1 MVVNT
6 ASSTKS
12 PREIVTGKK
21 LDLLV
26 DVLAPFG
33 QIVSAPNPPTL
44 RNNKDSNNTLL
55 GVIVGKDPL
64 GRTGMLIYVP
74 STGQIISREART
86 FTLVDKPPKTWN
98 WTPNKYYMSLD
109 KPEHN
114 IIVSR
119 VPESNMT
126 ANPTNVQGDSPRDFN
141 NSKRSAI
148 TPIAVQLQ
156 DASPSQIISESSLD
170 IPTVMPTPTGIQ
182 LQDTTTSPELNDSEE
197 SDSDEDPNKT
207 HYATDDGDLPDDGDD
222 DDDDDDMDKG
232 TQAPN
237 IPSVSQTTQSNI
249 QSSTTRKSSRQSKPP
264 SKYSDYSYGY
274 SMTIKQANK
283 SHRELAKEATINEL
297 NNMET
302 KNVFKPVKFK
312 DIPEKYRKK
321 ILRSHA
327 FVKEKYDA
335 NGKITKLKVR
345 LVAGGNTETPE
356 MYTVSSSPT
365 VSTASINTAAYLNAP
380 IDTIIYMELPR
391 DCSEEWVNIDPINR
405 SQYLSRNYTIFV
417 LILRAIYGLI
427 QSGALWYKDI
437 SRKLCEA
444 DFTPTQTDPCLFYSI

>member
-1 MVVNT
+1 MNMVVNT

-141 NSKRSAI
+141 NSKRSKYIQHIRELFDDDDDEIDSNSPAI

-297 NNMET
+297 
-302 KNVFKPVKFK
+302 KN
-312 DIPEKYRKK
+312 IARRY
-321 ILRSHA
+321 
-327 FVKEKYDA
+327 
-335 NGKITKLKVR
+335 
-345 LVAGGNTETPE
+345 
-356 MYTVSSSPT
+356 
-365 VSTASINTAAYLNAP
+365 
-380 IDTIIYMELPR
+380 
-391 DCSEEWVNIDPINR
+391 
-405 SQYLSRNYTIFV
+405 
-417 LILRAIYGLI
+417 
-427 QSGALWYKDI
+427 
-437 SRKLCEA
+437 
-444 DFTPTQTDPCLFYSI
+444 